1 MSLLLRD
8 QQANKQLYKGIKSA
22 EETGGHS
29 DMHLCE
35 QCVCFVH
42 LFFSMCVAFCVFCC
56 FFVCFFVCVRVCVC
70 VSLSVMFCLIL
81 CLCVSM
87 EN

>member
-8 QQANKQLYKGIKSA
+8 QQANK
-22 EETGGHS
+22 HS
-29 DMHLCE
+29 YIRESRVQKKLEDTVICTYVSNVCVLCIYFLACVSLFVFSVVFLCVSL
-35 QCVCFVH
+35 CVC
-42 LFFSMCVAFCVFCC
+42 
-56 FFVCFFVCVRVCVC
+56 VCVC